1 MLDEVAMTDDAALLA
16 FLEAARATGTKV
28 VAVGDHRQLGSVAPG
43 HGFGALG
50 GRYRSVGRGSAR

>member
-1 MLDEVAMTDDAALLA
+1 MTDDAALLA

-43 HGFGALG
+43 DGFEALG